1 MAKRNFRRGG
11 GFTLLEMMVAMA
23 ILSGALTWLV
33 VGMSRNI
40 TAENHAKL
48 ITTATFLVRGK
59 LNEFEDDLYDKGFG
73 EFDKEQSGTFE
84 DKGFQRFGWKI
95 VVDKVELPNSEQ
107 MQTVLTKA
115 REAQQTLSGGAP
127 GASPSPG
134 ATAGS
139 GSLGGADS
147 NPLSASAGAL
157 ASQFGIIKDVL
168 EQGIRRVTVSV
179 GWYEGKKPQEVAI
192 TAYYTDVR
200 KVDQAI
206 QLSIPGAA
214 GAAGAAGAGAPGAS
228 PGPGTS
234 SSGSS
239 SSTGGVTR

>member
-1 MAKRNFRRGG
+1 MPMRNSRRGS

-73 EFDKEQSGTFE
+73 EFDKEQSGTFD
-84 DKGFQRFGWKI
+84 DKGFQRFGWHI
-95 VVDKVELPNSEQ
+95 VVDKVELPNTEQ

-115 REAQQTLSGGAP
+115 REAQQTLAGGAP
-127 GASPSPG
+127 GASPPPG
-134 ATAGS
+134 ATGGS
-139 GSLGGADS
+139 GSLGSADS

-157 ASQFGIIKDVL
+157 AGQFGIIKDVL

-179 GWYEGKKPQEVAI
+179 NWYEGKKPQQVAI

-214 GAAGAAGAGAPGAS
+214 GAAGAGAPGAGSS
-228 PGPGTS
+228 PGSTGS
-234 SSGSS
+234 GSSGSS